1 MADPTPPD
9 DDRLV
14 MTVYPSVASLG
25 LGRWLGALYESIPI
39 RLGSVKLSHL
49 LFVLPAAPIAVTL
62 YLGLKAKG
70 PRYMLTTRRLRR
82 VTGPSVKPVS
92 EVPLDEVGRVEIV
105 TSFGQRFYKSGHL
118 VVRDHHGTE
127 RLRLLGVV
135 RPEMFRRTI
144 LEARDALIRTDAARR
159 TIDAR
164 HITGA
169 GAA

>member
-1 MADPTPPD
+1 M
-9 DDRLV
+9 
-14 MTVYPSVASLG
+14 MTVYPSVASLR
-25 LGRWLGALYESIPI
+25 LGRWLGTLYESIPI

-49 LFVLPAAPIAVTL
+49 LFVLPAAPIALAL
-62 YLGLKAKG
+62 YFALKAGG
-70 PRYMLTTRRLRR
+70 PRYVLTDRRLQL
-82 VTGPSVKPVS
+82 VKGPLAKEVS
-92 EVPLDEVGRVEIV
+92 GVPLDEVGRIEVA
-105 TSFGQRFYKSGHL
+105 TSFGQKFYKSGDL

-127 RLRLLGVV
+127 RLRIPAVV

-164 HITGA
+164 HIAGA

>member
-1 MADPTPPD
+1 MADTPLADEQPM
-9 DDRLV
+9 

-25 LGRWLGALYESIPI
+25 FGRALGWLYESVPL

-49 LFVLPAAPIAVTL
+49 LFVLPASPIALAL
-62 YLGLKAKG
+62 YFGLKAAG
-70 PRYMLTTRRLRR
+70 PRYVLTNRRLRL
-82 VTGPSVKPVS
+82 VKGPASKPAGD
-92 EVPLDEVGRVEIV
+92 VPLDEIGRVEIV
-105 TSFGQRFYKSGHL
+105 TSFGQKFYKSGHL

-127 RLRLLGVV
+127 RLRLYGVV

-144 LEARDALIRTDAARR
+144 LDARDALTRTDAAHR

-164 HITGA
+164 HISGA